1 MATLR
6 ELLGSGDKR
15 SGLIE
20 DALGVLEAEVNDK
33 SGISGI
39 AIRTAYKLVKGIS
52 PGFLRQVVDH
62 LMDDFL
68 DALDPLYQ
76 EAVTKNVAPRQ
87 HMQGNSGRVAD
98 ALLSITDA
106 RASRAKNQMVKGA
119 YEKLRGGA
127 KKHVEAAVP
136 RLGELFDRHARA

>member
-6 ELLGSGDKR
+6 QLLGESDKR
-15 SGLIE
+15 GRLID
-20 DALGVLEAEVNDK
+20 DALGVLDAEVDDK
-33 SGISGI
+33 SGLSGI
-39 AIRTAYKLVKGIS
+39 AVKTAYKIVKGVS

-62 LMDDFL
+62 LLNDFL

-76 EAVTKNVAPRQ
+76 KALAKGVPAAGHLRSNPA
-87 HMQGNSGRVAD
+87 RVAD

-106 RASRAKNQMVKGA
+106 RARGAKQPIVKGT
-119 YEKLRGGA
+119 YEKLRGQA

-136 RLGELFDRHARA
+136 RLGGLLERYA